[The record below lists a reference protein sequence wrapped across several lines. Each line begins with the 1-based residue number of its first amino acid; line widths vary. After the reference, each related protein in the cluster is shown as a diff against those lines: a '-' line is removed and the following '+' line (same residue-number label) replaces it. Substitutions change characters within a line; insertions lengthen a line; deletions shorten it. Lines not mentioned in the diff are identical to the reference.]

1 MAENDK
7 EHKAKV
13 IARSAQNYQKI
24 DLKAQYYANTV
35 KYMLQNALF

>member
-24 DLKAQYYANTV
+24 DFKNYANTV